1 MSVLLEENND
11 ENRVRDRPESSLAT
25 VTSEHGISSSFNGGG
40 NGISSSFN
48 GTQNGSSTSCTG
60 TQNGSSPSCT
70 GTQNGISSSF
80 NGTQNGST
88 DMALTLDD
96 SNLDGMY

>member
-11 ENRVRDRPESSLAT
+11 EYRVRDKPESSVAT
-25 VTSEHGISSSFNGGG
+25 VTSEHGISSSFNGAG

-48 GTQNGSSTSCTG
+48 GGGNEISSSFNGI
-60 TQNGSSPSCT
+60 QNGSSPSCT

>member
-25 VTSEHGISSSFNGGG
+25 VTSEHGISSSFNGAG

-48 GTQNGSSTSCTG
+48 GGG
-60 TQNGSSPSCT
+60 NGSSPSCT

-96 SNLDGMY
+96 SNLGGMY